1 MGIEQ
6 QNPLAKFFR
15 QPAIFI
21 KLPSRGKWWDE
32 GALENTENGE
42 LPVYSMTTK
51 DEVLL
56 KTPDALLNGQGV
68 VDVIQSCIP
77 NIKNAWKMPSVDVDT
92 VLIAIR
98 IATFGNKMSFDSKC
112 TNCGESNE
120 HEIEL
125 SETLDSIACPDYT
138 QTVPYSTLK
147 IKLHPQPYF
156 SVNRTNEITFEE
168 QRLLNVLNQDGIDP
182 EIRQQKLSES
192 MQRLVD
198 LGIDSVTDSTEYIEF
213 DDGERVANRE
223 FIKEFYSKAESS
235 VVKQV
240 QDKLGSIAE
249 QSKIKPFKL
258 HCNHC
263 TKEYKAEITFDYSNF
278 FGNGS

>member
-98 IATFGNKMSFDSKC
+98 IATFGNKMSFDSRS
-112 TNCGESNE
+112 EE
-120 HEIEL
+120 HTSEL
-125 SETLDSIACPDYT
+125 
-138 QTVPYSTLK
+138 
-147 IKLHPQPYF
+147 
-156 SVNRTNEITFEE
+156 
-168 QRLLNVLNQDGIDP
+168 
-182 EIRQQKLSES
+182 
-192 MQRLVD
+192 
-198 LGIDSVTDSTEYIEF
+198 
-213 DDGERVANRE
+213 
-223 FIKEFYSKAESS
+223 
-235 VVKQV
+235 
-240 QDKLGSIAE
+240 
-249 QSKIKPFKL
+249 QS
-258 HCNHC
+258 H
-263 TKEYKAEITFDYSNF
+263 
-278 FGNGS
+278 